1 MDWWTFHH
9 ILTDAFMILCYFH
22 LVPKMNMSFNKWN
35 LMEYDEYCLMGMTV
49 IQMSETALYEQ
60 VGVI

>member
-1 MDWWTFHH
+1 
-9 ILTDAFMILCYFH
+9 
-22 LVPKMNMSFNKWN
+22 MNMSFNKWN